1 MGCRSTARISPGLYR
16 HLSSRGY
23 LYDRQSRSNGD
34 SRATVLYQNKS
45 VSDSKHRVLYIWYF
59 NVRITTTRDYRACCQ
74 KWSKLVAHLPL
85 YNFLSYLASLMKKTL
100 LLFALT
106 LLSTSIVLA
115 QTITGT
121 VTDALTNEVLVGA
134 SIQIKG
140 SNRGTTTD
148 LEGKYKINISQG
160 DVLVVRYT
168 GYTPYE
174 VAAPASNTLD
184 IALESTASTLEDV
197 VVVGYGVQKKSQI
210 TGAIASISNK
220 DFKDQPVSNLAQ
232 SIQGRVTGLN
242 AMSPSGTPGGG
253 LLVSVRG
260 NNAPLYVVDGI
271 PLLAESQSALSTSFD
286 LQGAS
291 VGSGQTLSSIS
302 DINPND
308 IERIEVLKD
317 ASAAAI
323 YGARAAN
330 GVILITTKRGQAG
343 KSEVNF
349 NAYTGIQQ
357 VSRPIEFMSSEQF
370 VELIE
375 EARRNDL
382 AIYQS
387 DPAYFGDGFDP
398 SVLTEPLENF
408 DLSSGQNTNWLNEIT
423 RTAPINNYELS
434 LRGGSDKTR
443 FFTSAGW
450 FDQQGIL
457 IENFYK
463 RFTYRLNLDHDLNSK
478 VTVGTSLNTSYS
490 RNRRSFN
497 DNTYT
502 GIITNALGASPLM
515 PALDEA
521 GDYARFEDYQVN
533 WLSDNPVK
541 SAREIRAFTNTYRL
555 LGTTYLEWKVL
566 PTLKWRSTFSTDA
579 VFVQDNQFKSPITA
593 DAEAF
598 GGEALEAGFRNLT
611 WLSEHTLSYTTAM
624 GKNNLSAVGGATFQR
639 TTLNRSA
646 ALGQGFPPGGLERV
660 SSAANILSAV
670 SVGSGFGLV
679 SYLGRVNY
687 DYDNRYLITASFRAD
702 GSSRF
707 AKDNRYGVFPS
718 AAVAWRVSSEPFFTS
733 GLITDLKVRA
743 SYGLTG
749 DQEIGD
755 FQNTIFYA
763 PSRYDGQPGLQIRNI
778 ADPNLSW
785 QSNRMLNLGIDY
797 ELVSGRFGGSVEFF
811 KSNKLRLL
819 SEDIVPGTT
828 GFATVTRNSGEVQNL
843 GVEANLR
850 ASVLSGRAL
859 RWEVNFN
866 TTWIRNEIRALTS
879 DGVLLNAYSDL
890 EATHILQVGQP
901 IASFWGLKYTG
912 VDPQTGDVTFEDTN
926 GDGVVDFDDA
936 QIIGNAM
943 PDWFGGLTNSLQY
956 KQWDLSVFARYS
968 VGNQVY
974 NLIRA
979 TTENLGWSNEGGL
992 SSVYANNT
1000 TRVLDRWRQPGDQAE
1015 FGRASFV
1022 YQNSYQNSSQ
1032 FVENASFL
1040 RLQNITLGYTIP
1052 QGRRMHGTRLYVEAQ
1067 NAYVLTRYSGFD
1079 PEVSSN
1085 GGLADRT
1092 AGVDYGAYPQARTFL
1107 VGINLKL

>member
-1 MGCRSTARISPGLYR
+1 MKRIL
-16 HLSSRGY
+16 LSVFG
-23 LYDRQSRSNGD
+23 
-34 SRATVLYQNKS
+34 
-45 VSDSKHRVLYIWYF
+45 I
-59 NVRITTTRDYRACCQ
+59 
-74 KWSKLVAHLPL
+74 
-85 YNFLSYLASLMKKTL
+85 FLS
-100 LLFALT
+100 
-106 LLSTSIVLA
+106 VLCVA

-121 VTDALTNEVLVGA
+121 LTDALTNETLVGA
-134 SIQIKG
+134 SVSIKG
-140 SNRGTTTD
+140 TTVGTVTD
-148 LEGKYKINISQG
+148 ANGKYSLKASPDDI
-160 DVLVVRYT
+160 LVVRYT
-168 GYTPYE
+168 GYQPQE
-174 VAAPASNTLD
+174 VRVGTATIVNV
-184 IALESTASTLEDV
+184 ALEGTESQLEDV

-210 TGAIASISNK
+210 TGAIASVSNK

-242 AMSPSGTPGGG
+242 AMTPSGTPGAG

-271 PLLAESQSALSTSFD
+271 PLLAESNSALSTSFD
-286 LQGAS
+286 LQGATT
-291 VGSGQTLSSIS
+291 GSGQTLSSIS

-308 IERIEVLKD
+308 IERIEILKD

-330 GVILITTKRGQAG
+330 GVILITTKRGQSG
-343 KSEVNF
+343 KTEVNF
-349 NAYTGIQQ
+349 NAYTGMQQ
-357 VSRPIEFMSSEQF
+357 VSRPIEFMSSQQF

-375 EARRNDL
+375 EGRRNDL
-382 AIYQS
+382 ALYQS
-387 DPAYFGDGFDP
+387 DPNYFGEGFDA

-408 DLSSGQNTNWLNEIT
+408 DLSNGLNTNWLDEVT
-423 RTAPINNYELS
+423 RTAPISNYEVS
-434 LRGGSDKTR
+434 MRGGSDKTR

-463 RFTYRLNLDHDLNSK
+463 RFTYRINLDHDLTDK
-478 VTVGTSLNTSYS
+478 VTVGTSINTSYS

-515 PALDEA
+515 PAFEDN

-533 WLSDNPVK
+533 WLSDNPAK

-555 LGTTYLEWKVL
+555 LGTTYAEWSI
-566 PTLKWRSTFSTDA
+566 LKSLKFRSTFSTDIA
-579 VFVQDNQFKSPITA
+579 FVGDNQFKSPITA

-598 GGEALEAGFRNLT
+598 GGEALEGSFRNVT
-611 WLSEHTLSYTTAM
+611 WLNENTLNYTTSF
-624 GKNNLSAVGGATFQR
+624 GKSNVSVLGGATFQR
-639 TTLNRSA
+639 TQINRSA

-660 SSAANILSAV
+660 SSAANILSAL
-670 SVGSGFGLV
+670 STGSGFGLV

-687 DYDNRYLITASFRAD
+687 DFDSRYLVTASFRAD

-707 AKDNRYGVFPS
+707 SKSNRFGVFPS
-718 AAVAWRVSSEPFFTS
+718 AAVAWRVSSEPFFKPNFF
-733 GLITDLKVRA
+733 TDLKVRA

-755 FQNTIFYA
+755 FQNIIFYA

-785 QSNRMLNLGIDY
+785 QSNRMLNVGLDY
-797 ELVSGRFGGSVEFF
+797 EIKGGRFAGSVEFF
-811 KSNKLRLL
+811 KSNKTRLL

-828 GFATVTRNSGEVQNL
+828 GFGTVTRNSGEVQNL
-843 GVEANLR
+843 GLEGNVRAVVLR
-850 ASVLSGRAL
+850 QRAL
-859 RWEVNFN
+859 RWEINAN
-866 TTWIRNEIRALTS
+866 ATWLRNEIKSLTS
-879 DGVLLNAYSDL
+879 DGVLINAYNDL
-890 EATHILQVGQP
+890 EATHILKVGESVG
-901 IASFWGLKYTG
+901 SFWGLNYTG

-936 QIIGNAM
+936 QIIGKAM
-943 PDWFGGLTNSLQY
+943 PDWFGGVTNTFGY
-956 KQWDLSVFARYS
+956 KNWDLSVFARFS

-979 TTENLGWSNEGGL
+979 TTENLGWSNDGGL

-1000 TRVLDRWRQPGDQAE
+1000 TRVLDRWRQPGDDAA
-1015 FGRASFV
+1015 FGRASFINL
-1022 YQNSYQNSSQ
+1022 NSYQNSSQ

-1040 RLQNITLGYTIP
+1040 RLQNITLGYTLP
-1052 QGRRMHGTRLYVEAQ
+1052 QRMRLGGTRVYLEAQ
-1067 NAYVLTRYSGFD
+1067 NLYVLTQFSGFD

-1107 VGINLKL
+1107 IGVNLKL